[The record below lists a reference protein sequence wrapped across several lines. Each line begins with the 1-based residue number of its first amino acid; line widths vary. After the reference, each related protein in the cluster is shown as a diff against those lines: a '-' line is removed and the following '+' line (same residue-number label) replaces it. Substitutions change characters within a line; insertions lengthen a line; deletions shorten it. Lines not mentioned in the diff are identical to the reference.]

1 MRLCAYVD
9 CACSSSHGRG
19 RINTWVVSEEQIS
32 GGGGEM
38 EYGRKEE
45 RKKDN
50 FTERQIAIMERKKGF
65 Q

>member
-1 MRLCAYVD
+1 
-9 CACSSSHGRG
+9 
-19 RINTWVVSEEQIS
+19 
-32 GGGGEM
+32 M